1 MYNFIRYVSLN
12 EGKTPKSLIQTK
24 LPYARDD
31 LEPSMSKDTIDYHYG
46 ELYGGYVKRFNK
58 GEGDADFNEAGAFL
72 HNIYFTQFQKP
83 TRSNEPDG
91 SAGEFITKHY
101 KTFDKF
107 TDAFEK
113 EAMKIQG
120 SGWVYLAR
128 DGSIKT
134 IKNHQIKQDIV
145 LLVDWWEHAWALDYQ
160 ADKKGYLAN
169 QWKIMD
175 WNVISAR
182 IGFQTIVKED
192 KGPRIVVVG
201 DSIALGLSKSFPTAT
216 VDAVVGRS
224 TKAILSAVIDNKGL
238 HGADLAIVSAGTNDY
253 PLANKGK
260 NNNPS
265 ATIANIEHIKA
276 VLNAKQYLWVLP
288 FNPSAAEDVASAIGS
303 DPSISLAQVSRTEDQ
318 LHPTSYSAVASAI
331 KSKIGLKS

>member
-12 EGKTPKSLIQTK
+12 EGKSPTTLVHTK

-31 LEPSMSKDTIDYHYG
+31 LEPSMSEDTIDYHYD

-72 HNIYFTQFQKP
+72 HNIWFTQFQKP
-83 TRSNEPDG
+83 TTSNEPNG
-91 SAGEFITKHY
+91 SAGEFITKHF

-107 TDAFEK
+107 KDAFEK

-120 SGWVYLAR
+120 SGWAYLAR
-128 DGSIKT
+128 DGKIKT
-134 IKNHQIKQDIV
+134 IANHQIKQDIV

-160 ADKKGYLAN
+160 SDKKSYLTN
-169 QWKIMD
+169 QWKIIN

-182 IGFQTIVKED
+182 VGIQTIVKED
-192 KGPRIVVVG
+192 KGTRIVVVG
-201 DSIALGLSKSFPTAT
+201 DSIALGLSKSFPTAQ
-216 VDAVVGRS
+216 VDAIVGRS
-224 TKAILSAVIDNKGL
+224 TKAILSAVIANKAL
-238 HGADLAIVSAGTNDY
+238 HSADLAIVSAGTNDY

-260 NNNPS
+260 NNNPD
-265 ATIANIEHIKA
+265 ATIANIENIKA
-276 VLNAKQYLWVLP
+276 ILNAKQYLWVLP
-288 FNPSAAEDVASAIGS
+288 FNPSAAEDVKTAIGG
-303 DPSISLAQVSRTEDQ
+303 DPSISLAQVSRTEDK
-318 LHPTSYSAVASAI
+318 LHPTSYAAVASAI